1 MLTYTDYPDR
11 ESYGIFLT
19 SPAWVRQQASRAGR
33 LREVYF
39 KERGWDEHQDVYGF
53 VREAD

>member
-1 MLTYTDYPDR
+1 LLTYTDYPDR

-19 SPAWVRQQASRAGR
+19 SPAWVRQQARRAGR

-39 KERGWDEHQDVYGF
+39 KERGWDDHRDVYGF
-53 VREAD
+53 VLEG